1 MLLIEHLF
9 FLHEI
14 CVRRRSRAIKD
25 LSNLLQAPTLRLW
38 KEEILDSEEND
49 QQTAKD
55 YVVLPAQ
62 VSHADRIDE
71 GLDDQRNID
80 GDQFAADTLRSQ
92 TR

>member
-1 MLLIEHLF
+1 MTRYQSKHSDDLDMLLIEHLF

-38 KEEILDSEEND
+38 IEEILDSEEND

-55 YVVLPAQ
+55 YA
-62 VSHADRIDE
+62 
-71 GLDDQRNID
+71 GW
-80 GDQFAADTLRSQ
+80 RSI
-92 TR
+92 RS